1 MPASTLQLVSYGA
14 QDMYLT
20 GNPQITYFKIV
31 YRRHTN
37 FSMEDILL
45 KEKGKKSMSNEET
58 LNIEARKYG
67 DLFHKLIL
75 SIEGNLVYQGKFLA
89 NPSTALIDHVSMNL
103 DGHEIDK
110 LHGDWIETW
119 YELTK
124 PNHNGTCSNLTYIND
139 HSLTHLSSSMDLAL
153 CHYDRH
159 SIGNTLVSASD
170 VGDTHIGNANGPT
183 NGSRVAVFLNDKDHS
198 HTYYNTRLNKLTNI
212 MGLGLSYPPTQ
223 FQKTSKCGGVFC
235 SPSYLIDNM
244 NNSTAGFTSASFVD
258 YAITD
263 TSLISTSG
271 SDGLINASKTRNNA
285 SGIVDNDGI
294 KNANTGSILGNC
306 TLDIPFYF
314 SKDPGLS
321 IPLIS
326 LQTSSLIF
334 NIKFND
340 LISYKAS
347 DSHTFYSYNGTI
359 SNKDNCFNA
368 HDTNKLKPMYE
379 DGNYNFKL
387 EIFGLYIYLDTDERR
402 RFAQI
407 SHEYLIEQ
415 VQFQRDIGK
424 DDKII
429 NLDVFTHPVKEIIWI
444 GQPYKS
450 DKISNNDGTSTQ
462 TKLNSG
468 DTSHNSG
475 VRFVKGEHDN
485 ISGGSIKNKHSLGF
499 GNASDTAPDV
509 TMNDKDDGIFKVGLL
524 GPSTPS
530 CLEDCKWELKFD
542 EQTRTG
548 KKNLQYYT
556 RSQIDRYHTGYG
568 SVSCPDSIA
577 VYSFALKPEEHQP
590 SGTCNF
596 SKLNKVTLSRSCI
609 GRAINVYAVNYNIL
623 RIAGGQA
630 SLAYNL

>member
-45 KEKGKKSMSNEET
+45 KEKGKGSMRNEET

-159 SIGNTLVSASD
+159 SIGNTLGAS
-170 VGDTHIGNANGPT
+170 GT
-183 NGSRVAVFLNDKDHS
+183 SAVFLNEKDHS

-244 NNSTAGFTSASFVD
+244 NNSSSSYTSASYVD

-263 TSLISTSG
+263 TSLISASG
-271 SDGLINASKTRNNA
+271 SDGLINASNTRNQSA
-285 SGIVDNDGI
+285 SGIVSSDGI
-294 KNANTGSILGNC
+294 DNANTGSILGNC

-340 LISYKAS
+340 LKLYNAKGSP
-347 DSHTFYSYNGTI
+347 TFYSYNGTI
-359 SNKDNCFNA
+359 SNPDNCFNA
-368 HDTNKLKPMYE
+368 HDMDKLKPMYE
-379 DGNYNFKL
+379 SENYNFKL

-424 DDKII
+424 GEKLI

-444 GQPYKS
+444 GQPYKF
-450 DKISNNDGTSTQ
+450 DRISNHNGTIESS
-462 TKLNSG
+462 LNSG
-468 DTSHNSG
+468 DISHNSG
-475 VRFVKGEHDN
+475 VRFVKGENDN
-485 ISGGSIKNKHSLGF
+485 ISGGTIKNTHSLGF
-499 GNASDTAPDV
+499 GNASDTTLDV

-548 KKNLQYYT
+548 NKNLQYYT
-556 RSQIDRYHTGYG
+556 RSQIERYHTGYG

-596 SKLNKVTLSRSCI
+596 SKINKVTLCRSCI